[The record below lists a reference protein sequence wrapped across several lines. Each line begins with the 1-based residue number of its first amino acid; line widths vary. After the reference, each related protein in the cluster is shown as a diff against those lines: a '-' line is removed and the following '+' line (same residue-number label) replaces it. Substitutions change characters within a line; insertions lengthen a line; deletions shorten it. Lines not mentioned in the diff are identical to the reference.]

1 MSCLTDALDYM
12 LLVRPRSRAPTQL
25 KVRLATGSYLV
36 LSDVPSDSL
45 LARKNIAVG
54 DAILTVRRLFE

>member
-1 MSCLTDALDYM
+1 M

>member
-1 MSCLTDALDYM
+1 LSN
-12 LLVRPRSRAPTQL
+12 
-25 KVRLATGSYLV
+25 GSYLV

-54 DAILTVRRLFE
+54 DAILTVRRFVCRQRAPK